1 MIDNID
7 DKIIILINK
16 LYNMDQEQIRNFKIM
31 LENFSYEEKIE
42 ISYSLWKKIKEEESI
57 ISKFLKKIKLLK
69 NDLEEYKVKK
79 DADKL
84 LANI

>member
-7 DKIIILINK
+7 NKIIILMQK
-16 LYNMDQEQIRNFKIM
+16 LYHMDQEQIRKFKIM
-31 LENFSYEEKIE
+31 LESFSYEEKIE